1 MCGILGQ
8 IGGELNLPL
17 FNEALTRLEHRG
29 PDGEGI
35 WSDQKEVT
43 FGHRRLAI
51 IDLTDGGKQP
61 LEMGN
66 YVLTFNGEIYNYL
79 EIQKELIALGYQFKT
94 ESDSEVLLNS
104 YIQWGSD
111 CLTKFNGM
119 WSLAIFDKHA
129 NEVFFSRDRFGKKPL
144 FYYQSTST
152 FIFGS
157 EMKAIAPFLKE
168 VKPDENFSW
177 MVANHFAYETTTKC
191 LIEEIQRFPSAHYGI
206 YNISNK
212 SLKISKYWDILDS
225 IHGVPETYEE
235 QVDEFKDLF
244 IDACKLRMRSDVP
257 IGTAL
262 SGGLDSSAVLCT
274 MAHVGATT
282 HDLKVNK
289 DWQHAFVASFPDSF
303 LDETKYAQSVVNHVN
318 INGTFLNIDPVE
330 GIDKLGE
337 YLYYFEEI
345 DATSPVPMSL
355 IYNAINKNGVRVSI
369 DGHGV
374 DEAFSGYGKSIF
386 ETFLDTINPTK
397 ISNVLNTYKYL
408 HPQELNPKD
417 TTNSLSLYVS
427 YLYKRKHT
435 LARNLI
441 KKTPFLKS
449 LIKDG
454 PIDKIGNFNY
464 NLYLLFSHSILPTL
478 LRNYDR
484 YSMMNSVEIRMPFMD
499 HRIISYA
506 FSIPWESKLK
516 NGYTK
521 SIIRDA
527 LKEFMPQ
534 DVVFRKQKIGF
545 QTPILQYLKGPWN
558 SFYGDLIHSGSFR
571 NSELVDFKS
580 SSKLFDKINS
590 NEAATY
596 QDGKDLWLQTI
607 PHLWE
612 LNFLNKI

>member
-191 LIEEIQRFPSAHYGI
+191 LIEEIQRFPSAHYGV

-374 DEAFSGYGKSIF
+374 DEAFSGYGK
-386 ETFLDTINPTK
+386 
-397 ISNVLNTYKYL
+397 
-408 HPQELNPKD
+408 
-417 TTNSLSLYVS
+417 
-427 YLYKRKHT
+427 
-435 LARNLI
+435 
-441 KKTPFLKS
+441 
-449 LIKDG
+449 
-454 PIDKIGNFNY
+454 
-464 NLYLLFSHSILPTL
+464 
-478 LRNYDR
+478 
-484 YSMMNSVEIRMPFMD
+484 
-499 HRIISYA
+499 
-506 FSIPWESKLK
+506 
-516 NGYTK
+516 
-521 SIIRDA
+521 
-527 LKEFMPQ
+527 
-534 DVVFRKQKIGF
+534 
-545 QTPILQYLKGPWN
+545 
-558 SFYGDLIHSGSFR
+558 
-571 NSELVDFKS
+571 
-580 SSKLFDKINS
+580 
-590 NEAATY
+590 
-596 QDGKDLWLQTI
+596 
-607 PHLWE
+607 
-612 LNFLNKI
+612 